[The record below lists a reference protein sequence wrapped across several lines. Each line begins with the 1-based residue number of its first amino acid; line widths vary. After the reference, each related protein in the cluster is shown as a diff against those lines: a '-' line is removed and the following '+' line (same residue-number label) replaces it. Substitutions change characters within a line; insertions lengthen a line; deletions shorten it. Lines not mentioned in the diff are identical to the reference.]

1 MDCPDLYD
9 TALWKPRKVA
19 ALAAAATPW
28 PILLTGPRGSGKS
41 LLARFIHRHSPR
53 AAGEFVEAP
62 APTLSEGLLQGELR
76 GHVRGAFTD
85 ARVDHKG
92 LLERANGGTLFFDE
106 IEAASPALQALLV
119 SLVEQP
125 LVTRLGEERARR
137 VNVRFIYASNAN
149 LPQLVAAGKL
159 RADLLDRIR
168 CHEIRLPAV
177 REFGQ
182 VRLLIADRFLR
193 EALGTLGKAI
203 EPQFSIDAMLHFL
216 GYDWPGNLR
225 ELQSACR
232 HIAACLEGPWV
243 KLEHLPA
250 FMLEAPPVDAERE
263 SNLALRAEVQ
273 RALAGTSGNQAAAAR
288 KLEMSQSRFK
298 RLVQRVKRMTP
309 GGGVLR
315 GA

>member
-1 MDCPDLYD
+1 MDCTDLYD
-9 TALWKPRKVA
+9 TAPWKAQKSA

-41 LLARFIHRHSPR
+41 LLARFIHRHSSR

-125 LVTRLGEERARR
+125 QVTRLGEERSRR
-137 VNVRFIYASNAN
+137 VSVRFIYASNAT
-149 LPQLVAAGKL
+149 LPELVAAGKL

-168 CHEIRLPAV
+168 CHEIRLPAL
-177 REFGQ
+177 RQYGE
-182 VRLLIADRFLR
+182 VRLPLTERFLR
-193 EALGTLGKAI
+193 EALATLEKDL
-203 EPQFSIDAMLHFL
+203 EPRLNIDAMMHIVR
-216 GYDWPGNLR
+216 YEWPGNLR

-232 HIAACLEGPWV
+232 HIAAALEGPWV
-243 KLEHLPA
+243 RLEHLPA
-250 FMLEAPPVDAERE
+250 FILEGPVVDDARE
-263 SNLALRAEVQ
+263 ANRALRTTVEQ
-273 RALAGTSGNQAAAAR
+273 ALDATAGNQAAAAR
-288 KLEMSQSRFK
+288 ELEISTSRFK

-309 GGGVLR
+309 GGGLLR
-315 GA
+315 WA